1 MKDQKLN
8 EKLFILQMK
17 LAMTKFSYKDIT
29 PIKQNIEKYK
39 ISIEKLI
46 NEQKGENKNG
56 QYKRR

>member
-1 MKDQKLN
+1 
-8 EKLFILQMK
+8 MK